1 MTEPKQVK
9 RSNNKSPRTVVMVI
23 MVAGVLLMFG
33 FSYALVPLYDLFC
46 DITGLN
52 GKTGRMDSAQAN
64 TKIVVA
70 VSDVF
75 SRKERWVTVQFN
87 SDKGAG
93 LPWEFKPLA
102 NKMRVRPGEQ
112 NMAYF
117 LARNTSNESITGQAI
132 PSVVPG
138 KAAKH
143 FKKVECFC
151 FSRQTLKPGETKKM
165 PVRFVVQKGLD
176 KRVDAVV
183 LSYTFFNTDK
193 VSAKKYSKGKNSGIE
208 FASHSDANNHA
219 HHQ

>member
-1 MTEPKQVK
+1 MAGQEQAR
-9 RSNNKSPRTVVMVI
+9 RSNNKSLRIMIVV
-23 MVAGVLLMFG
+23 VLLMFG
-33 FSYALVPLYDLFC
+33 FGYALVPLYDLLC

-52 GKTGRMDSAQAN
+52 GKTGRLDSAQAN
-64 TKIVVA
+64 TEIVTA

-87 SDKGAG
+87 SDTGTG

-102 NKMRVRPGEQ
+102 NKIRVRLGEQ
-112 NMAYF
+112 NLVYF
-117 LARNTSNESITGQAI
+117 LARNTSNEAITGQAV
-132 PSVVPG
+132 PNVVPG
-138 KAAKH
+138 RAARH

-193 VSAKKYSKGKNSGIE
+193 ASAKKYSKGKSSGIE
-208 FASHSDANNHA
+208 FASHDGVGNHA
-219 HHQ
+219 RHQ